1 MSEAQPGNSKPFD
14 PLEPFREMR
23 DAYLDAMAKTM
34 VEAVN
39 TDAYAK
45 ATGAMLD
52 NTLTISNPFKE
63 AMEKSML
70 QVLQQ
75 LSLPSR
81 QDILSL
87 SERFTNIEMR
97 LDDMDASLS
106 GFETTLQKTLL
117 PILQQLL
124 LVNARLDGV
133 EVKLDRLPKEPRA
146 SKTTPASA
154 KAATKSAAPVAAK
167 AAAKRAPVKQAPPK
181 KRIARKGTR

>member
-1 MSEAQPGNSKPFD
+1 MSEAQPGSSKPFD

-39 TDAYAK
+39 TDAYAQ

-117 PILQQLL
+117 PVLQQLL
-124 LVNARLDGV
+124 FLNARLDGI
-133 EVKLDRLPKEPRA
+133 EVKLGHGAPP
-146 SKTTPASA
+146 
-154 KAATKSAAPVAAK
+154 KAAKKAASRVAAK
-167 AAAKRAPVKQAPPK
+167 TVAKSVAKTVATKRAPVKQAPPK
-181 KRIARKGTR
+181 KRVARKGTR